1 VLALG
6 VLTNGMN
13 LLGVHTYYQIATKA
27 MILIAVVAIDA
38 LSRTMARR
46 RLAAVAA

>member
-1 VLALG
+1 M
-6 VLTNGMN
+6 LTNGMN

-27 MILIAVVAIDA
+27 AILIAVVAVDA

-46 RLAAVAA
+46 RERVAAA